1 MFRRRFEQGDV
12 VKVTVDL
19 RPGRFSA
26 PVVLAETRGI
36 VQQPSGFMKDPI
48 VEFSNGR
55 VMVVPVRHL
64 EHERVGI
71 LERVF
76 G

>member
-1 MFRRRFEQGDV
+1 
-12 VKVTVDL
+12 
-19 RPGRFSA
+19 
-26 PVVLAETRGI
+26 VLAETRGI